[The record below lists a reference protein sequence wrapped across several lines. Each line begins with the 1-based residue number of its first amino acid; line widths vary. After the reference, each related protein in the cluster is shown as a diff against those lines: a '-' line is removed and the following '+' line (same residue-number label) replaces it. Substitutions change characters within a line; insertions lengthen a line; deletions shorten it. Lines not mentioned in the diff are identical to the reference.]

1 MGKTMKHIILFLLL
15 LAFVAGQSFAQ
26 ETEENIDNAT
36 TYLESRTSALDK
48 YLGRS
53 EKIQQRLLKRLKR
66 KEEKILK
73 RLAAKDSVLYK
84 EYLNRGISYDSIATL
99 SKDST
104 YQQQRLTKNGI
115 IDSLKGVQNFIQK
128 QSSKLSNITG
138 AADKAGIATPYG
150 KELNELQ
157 QKLNTQQNIDALIGQ
172 RTAAL
177 EGLTGKA
184 NISGLQDIQK
194 KVYYA
199 KEKIKAWKEVA
210 DEPDDAEEK
219 ALEYLQ
225 GTEGFGES
233 LNSNNSGAFG
243 GLGNNATAEDLQ
255 RMGFQTKSQVND
267 MLQQKL
273 GNNLGAVQQQMADQV
288 KDYSDKL
295 NGITDKVNEA
305 KAGISNAKQTLA
317 EAKQAKN
324 SLKNIE
330 KPTFKKNPERGKP
343 FWQRLEP
350 QYNFQTTRATPD
362 GLRPAMLELGAGVA
376 FKHSPKLSYG
386 IGIALST
393 GLGQN
398 WQNIKLSYEGV
409 SARAFADWKM
419 IYGFS
424 AQAGYERIF
433 RPANR
438 PYLPESKDGIAN
450 PSNPAT
456 DNNIF
461 KETFGGQQ
469 QAAYIGIMKRYRINS
484 NWSGTFLAGYNF
496 LWKEEGLR
504 SPFMLR
510 FGWGGN

>member
-1 MGKTMKHIILFLLL
+1 MKKMAKNIISLLLL
-15 LAFVAGQSFAQ
+15 LAFAAGRAVAQ
-26 ETEENIDNAT
+26 ETEDNITNAT

-48 YLGRS
+48 YLGHS
-53 EKIQQRLLKRLKR
+53 DKIQQRLLKRLKR
-66 KEEKILK
+66 KEAKMLK
-73 RLAAKDSVLYK
+73 QLAAKDSVLYK
-84 EYLNRGISYDSIATL
+84 QYVNQGISYDSIATL

-104 YQQQRLTKNGI
+104 YQQQHITKNGI
-115 IDSLKGVQNFIQK
+115 IDSLKGVQSFVQK
-128 QSSKLSNITG
+128 QSGKLNSLSG
-138 AADKAGIATPYG
+138 AADKAGIETPYS
-150 KELNELQ
+150 KELGALQ
-157 QKLNTQQNIDALIGQ
+157 QKLNTQQSIDNLIGQ

-177 EGLTGKA
+177 ESLGGKA

-199 KEKIKAWKEVA
+199 KEKIKAWKELA

-225 GTEGFGES
+225 GTEGFAES

-243 GLGNNATAEDLQ
+243 GLGNSATAEDLQ
-255 RMGFQTKSQVND
+255 RMGFQTKSQVNN
-267 MLQQKL
+267 MLQEKL
-273 GNNLGAVQQQMADQV
+273 GNSLGAVQKQMAGQV
-288 KDYSDKL
+288 KDFSEKL
-295 NGITDKVNEA
+295 DPITGKIKEA
-305 KAGISNAKQTLA
+305 KAGINDAKQTLN
-317 EAKQAKN
+317 EANQAKN
-324 SLKNIE
+324 NLKNLE
-330 KPTFKKNPERGKP
+330 KPAFKKNPERGKP

-393 GLGQN
+393 GLGRN
-398 WQNIKLSYEGV
+398 WQNIKLSYEGI
-409 SARAFADWKM
+409 SARAFADWKL

-438 PYLPESKDGIAN
+438 PYLPEVQTNPTN
-450 PSNPAT
+450 PSNPDAN
-456 DNNIF
+456 NNIF
-461 KETFGGQQ
+461 KEAFGGQQ

-484 NWSGTFLAGYNF
+484 NWNGTFLAGYNF
-496 LWKEEGLR
+496 LWQQEGLR
-504 SPFMLR
+504 SPWMLR
-510 FGWGGN
+510 FGWGK

>member
-1 MGKTMKHIILFLLL
+1 LKTIVFLILSFALQLLCINL
-15 LAFVAGQSFAQ
+15 CAQ
-26 ETEENIDNAT
+26 ETEENITNAT

-48 YLGRS
+48 YLGKS
-53 EKIQQRLLKRLKR
+53 DKIQQRLLKRLKR
-66 KEEKILK
+66 KEAKILK
-73 RLAAKDSVLYK
+73 KLAAKDSTLYK
-84 EYLNRGISYDSIATL
+84 QYVGQGISYDSIAIL
-99 SKDST
+99 SKDRN
-104 YQQQRLTKNGI
+104 YQQQHLAKTGI
-115 IDSLKGVQNFIQK
+115 IDSLKGVQSFIQK
-128 QSSKLSNITG
+128 QSAKLNSVTG
-138 AADKAGIATPYG
+138 LANKAGIETPYG
-150 KELNELQ
+150 KELGELQ

-184 NISGLQDIQK
+184 NIRGLQDIQK

-199 KEKIKAWKEVA
+199 KEKIKTWKELA
-210 DEPDDAEEK
+210 DEPDDAEQE
-219 ALEYLQ
+219 ALEMLQ
-225 GTEGFGES
+225 GTEGFAES

-273 GNNLGAVQQQMADQV
+273 GSSLGSVQQQMANQV
-288 KDYSDKL
+288 KDFSEKL
-295 NGITDKVNEA
+295 DPVTGKIKEA
-305 KAGISNAKQTLA
+305 KAGINDAKQTLN

-350 QYNFQTTRATPD
+350 QYNFQTTRSTPD

-386 IGIALST
+386 VGIALST
-393 GLGQN
+393 GLGKN
-398 WQNIKLSYEGV
+398 WQNIKLTYEGI
-409 SARAFADWKM
+409 SARAFADWKL

-438 PYLPESKDGIAN
+438 PYLPDTQDQPTN
-450 PSNPAT
+450 PSNPAAS
-456 DNNIF
+456 NNIF
-461 KETFGGQQ
+461 KEAFGGQQ
-469 QAAYIGIMKRYRINS
+469 QSAYIGIMKRYRINS
-484 NWSGTFLAGYNF
+484 SWSGTFMAGYNF
-496 LWKEEGLR
+496 LWNEEGLR
-504 SPFMLR
+504 SPWMLR
-510 FGWGGN
+510 FGWGK